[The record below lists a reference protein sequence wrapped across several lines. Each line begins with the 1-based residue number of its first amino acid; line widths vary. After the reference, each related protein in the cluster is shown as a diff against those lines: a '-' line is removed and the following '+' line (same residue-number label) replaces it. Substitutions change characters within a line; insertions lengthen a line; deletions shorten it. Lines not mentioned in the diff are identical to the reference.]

1 MVYQLTTGFYL
12 LMAILFEVAAITSM
26 KLSDGFAFIGPSIF
40 IFVFYAMSFGFLAL
54 TLRRLEVSYAYAVW
68 SGIGTLLIAI
78 IGFFFFHE
86 PMTALK
92 GVSLALIITGVL
104 GLKA

>member
-1 MVYQLTTGFYL
+1 MSYQLTTGFYL
-12 LMAILFEVAAITSM
+12 LMAILFEVAAISSM
-26 KLSDGFAFIGPSIF
+26 KLSDGFTFVGPSIS
-40 IFVFYAMSFGFLAL
+40 IFLFYALSFAFLAL

-78 IGFFFFHE
+78 IGYFFFHE
-86 PMTALK
+86 PMSAVK
-92 GVSLALIITGVL
+92 GISLALIITGVL